1 MRRRGRRAFQGHRAR
16 QELDGSLAQPRPC
29 VPGLKQYDTALAAY
43 VAAKKID
50 RHSVA
55 PHLAHAKVQL
65 DLGRIDQAT
74 TELNFVVEMEPK
86 NLEALIL
93 LGQVSQMPA

>member
-1 MRRRGRRAFQGHRAR
+1 MEAWLNLGHAYRGSSSTTRRLPPTLPRRRSTGTRW
-16 QELDGSLAQPRPC
+16 S
-29 VPGLKQYDTALAAY
+29 
-43 VAAKKID
+43 
-50 RHSVA
+50 